1 MHHRCITNH
10 LAEKPDYVTW
20 HFEERVRKVLSVMK
34 KTIMLVNVMIL
45 MMMAM
50 VIYRKRNLI

>member
-20 HFEERVRKVLSVMK
+20 HFEERVRKVLSVMMVM
-34 KTIMLVNVMIL
+34 IMLVNVMIL

-50 VIYRKRNLI
+50 AIYLGGNTI

>member
-20 HFEERVRKVLSVMK
+20 HFEERVRKVLSAMK
-34 KTIMLVNVMIL
+34 KMIMLVNVMIL

>member
-20 HFEERVRKVLSVMK
+20 HFEERVRKVLSAMK
-34 KTIMLVNVMIL
+34 KIIMLVNVMIL

>member
-1 MHHRCITNH
+1 MHHRCIAKH

-50 VIYRKRNLI
+50 VIYLRGNTI